1 MGAFGFIVDGIHGAA
16 FAVRSF
22 DFPFNHFP
30 DVCNPFPVA
39 DIRGW
44 GRLSTEYGEKEAVK
58 IHIAN
63 GCIIA
68 AAPEMW
74 ELLLDLYNDM
84 DVEIPSKYLDRLTDI
99 RTKIEEGGV

>member
-1 MGAFGFIVDGIHGAA
+1 MNHTPGPWKFDGYGEFILANDKDG
-16 FAVRSF
+16 
-22 DFPFNHFP
+22 
-30 DVCNPFPVA
+30 NPFPVA
-39 DIRGW
+39 EIRGW

-58 IHIAN
+58 IQIAN